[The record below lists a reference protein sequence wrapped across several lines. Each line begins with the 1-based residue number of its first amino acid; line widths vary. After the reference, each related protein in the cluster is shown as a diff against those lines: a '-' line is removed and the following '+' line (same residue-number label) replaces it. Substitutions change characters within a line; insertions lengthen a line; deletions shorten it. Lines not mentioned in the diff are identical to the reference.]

1 MDLPPFMMVVG
12 LPVSSSSYRQIL
24 KKSSA
29 HACAATKN
37 RLTFYCTSWE
47 LIWEYFI
54 PASLSAYCMVRS
66 GAIFCRFSRFRL
78 AKYFDFGKFRKT
90 RLRLISSVW
99 STSRSLQR
107 LLRDVACFG
116 AGSFCGV
123 AVSHPLQRTRADDM
137 SHDVDQS
144 DTAPGA
150 AAALMRERVR
160 TPLP

>member
-1 MDLPPFMMVVG
+1 MLG
-12 LPVSSSSYRQIL
+12 
-24 KKSSA
+24 
-29 HACAATKN
+29 T
-37 RLTFYCTSWE
+37 W
-47 LIWEYFI
+47 
-54 PASLSAYCMVRS
+54 
-66 GAIFCRFSRFRL
+66 GANLCRFSL
-78 AKYFDFGKFRKT
+78 VSVGKNI
-90 RLRLISSVW
+90 LISANSKKLISV
-99 STSRSLQR
+99 SRRFGPPPGVLQR

-116 AGSFCGV
+116 AGSFSGV